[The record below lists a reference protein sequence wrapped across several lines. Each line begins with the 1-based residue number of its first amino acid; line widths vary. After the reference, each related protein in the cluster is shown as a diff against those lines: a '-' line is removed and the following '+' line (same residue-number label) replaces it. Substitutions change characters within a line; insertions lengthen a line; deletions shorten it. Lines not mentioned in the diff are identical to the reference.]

1 MIKKFLFFTTLFL
14 LVFGGGKAW
23 AQSETL
29 LVDFDFTD
37 NSQFSTSTSFVN
49 NGETMMTVG
58 GKNIYFYHNNTG
70 KSTFSLS
77 SNGLTFGDNNMSSNY
92 FVAIPLTG
100 IKGEITVTF
109 YHKYNSKKASYRYQI
124 KDGATNYTPSDAST
138 SSTSTDAKNAD
149 ESNSVT
155 INVTNGNAV
164 FYFGR
169 NGSSYDEIKR
179 IVITTPETTGSKSLS
194 LFEFNNDDIL
204 YYHNPSGIPASGR
217 TAGSSVSTTFERNS
231 DYGTNGY
238 LRVKV
243 NIDPDFASLDNPS
256 FTVTSSNSLVLDA
269 SSATSFYKA
278 TTNRMYIDGVKV
290 VGTGT
295 ATLTVTFNSATG
307 YTISKSTTSATI
319 TVNDA
324 TAPTL
329 SLTTPTSTTNAEIG
343 NTIVLTAN
351 KAFSLVDGQYTTTD
365 GVDYIRGTVNG
376 NTVDFAVDLTKQTL
390 THTMGTTF
398 APNTLYEIVIPA
410 DKIKSSGVNNVE
422 QTLSFT
428 TSSGATLTQV
438 SEKLWDFEEAD
449 GFPASQIAEIAVIDN
464 MELVANSSK
473 KMSFDNTAKS
483 ITDGDNTYNFTRQLK
498 FGGTYASDGSNRIIH
513 FKVAAGS
520 TVNVFG
526 STGSNGSE
534 RTAAI
539 RVAAK
544 DGKFS
549 AGTEVETLT
558 SSTSKLE
565 KGSFTID
572 AENYPNGAE
581 VWVYS
586 QNSGFN
592 LSGIEVTTSKPK
604 LTLSNPGQAT
614 SYAYSGSGE
623 DSENYEIKYSY
634 SGETNLAAD
643 DINNFTVTSSD
654 EAIIKA
660 TGATIA
666 LDLTNKKFTI
676 TGLKVKSAGTATLTF
691 KFAGNNTYAESSLVV
706 PFTVTGKLPFS
717 IKLEDLNIQQRQ
729 RRTIMP
735 VITNASGN
743 PIGFDASGN
752 VIEMADDD
760 DPVDYDTYFD
770 FTYSL
775 GSNDIGVTIDGNV
788 VRAGDQTGGPVPV
801 TVTATPKSSYVT
813 LFTNGTASGTFNVN
827 VTERTTG
834 MYFDFYLDKECTTKV
849 DDVYGTSLDGSTTVV
864 EDFPNGR
871 VLYLKLND
879 AGVAQNIQE
888 IWFST
893 GKNETPV
900 AVSRYVRD
908 GEARTI
914 YKDDPS
920 KSQYLYKMDG
930 GALPIYIDEAL
941 GADPYVFVNV
951 QCYKDNAG
959 SIEQAGSVIPV
970 RFNIIS
976 HDRPGTLTYSPVSN
990 NADPTIRN
998 TAQTVVATGDTGN
1011 DIFAKFSSTGT
1022 KYTIEGLLNEPHVI
1036 EGVTQAG
1043 VFSTEVAARKISGVQ
1058 IHTYDSDGD
1067 FVSTMN
1073 TLNYFYRFA
1082 TTLNVSP
1089 KTITV
1094 RVGYPDDYRLPTS
1107 LTATYYDKVQ
1117 KKDIDMSTGDKGATY
1132 TYSVASNTTSATQT
1146 TFDTD
1151 GTIHL
1156 GTTPGTV
1163 VLNVTYDNPTDIT
1176 VNKRTSRM
1184 DVATA
1189 TYIVKIVDE
1198 SKNLPTITPDSKKYY
1213 DEFTATVRAH
1223 ASHAAYY
1230 TTDGKDPSSS
1240 ETRQY
1245 LAAGASASIPIP
1257 GDVSVG
1263 TVTTIKAV
1271 SDYGN
1276 GTYSSIVYEAYTKG
1290 AEVLPPYFVPS
1301 GDGFVPNYGTYYYYS
1316 ETLPVEARVNT
1327 EGASI
1332 YYTLNGDTPE
1342 IGGETTYLYDGL
1354 RGITLSGTVT
1364 IKAFAYKDGIQSVVV
1379 TSRYEYG
1386 SIEPPYFSV
1395 DGSGKYTSG
1404 SQTVTT
1410 SNVITI
1416 GSDVVASTGTTLRHY
1431 YTLDG
1436 SDPSED
1442 GGTLYTGGFTVVKT
1456 VTGKAYSVLVD
1467 ASGNEVQQSAVTTV
1481 TFNVPSPL
1489 DVWEAVEETTPGG
1502 VLTDDDDDDDDGFI
1516 ISRNNDIVSLYSPN
1530 DNNAE
1535 THVNLNSLSEED
1547 GGNASKTY
1555 AQGDITVTF
1564 GGYEVS
1570 GKGKNWTS
1578 MTIADPAIGSPI
1590 DGVGKYSIAGPD
1602 NAKMEEKNN
1611 KLDDPSDNYNHMYS
1625 QLTTTHEKTFHLPCK
1640 GAFVKFEPEKDGEVT
1655 IWALQHGSLNYNDG
1669 ITLCDK
1675 FIRYRP
1681 VYFVDE
1687 QGKSYPVKEVNGVPQ
1702 LWSSA
1707 RLSAEWAKI
1716 EATAASNS
1724 WTGWKESQTI
1734 IHQGK
1739 SMDVENKGL
1748 NVSESQAIYN
1758 MYKKYITDNNIQIG
1772 DPIKPFPVHNGTS
1785 ISTNNGNYT
1794 DNSNDHTGYVML
1806 TGGYVKYTFEVKA
1819 GKTYYFFGQGT
1830 KIGIRGFRFAPTEV
1844 AVRPTITFHANATD
1858 NASTV
1863 NVNGEERDLATV
1875 LSTFANTTVDVI
1887 VERNFSNHWAAIALP
1902 FSVSA
1907 TQMEKVFGAGT
1918 EISHFRD
1925 IINSG
1930 RTIAFRHH
1938 KNQML
1943 VAGTPA
1949 IIYPTKTN
1957 LSSVTFE
1964 GVRLEANTV
1973 ETMTG
1978 NCDDFSMIGTFV
1990 RQPAGTDYSLN
2001 RYDYYFGANDGVIY
2015 RFNNSETASQA
2026 IQGTRAWLRPKNPE
2040 ASSAR
2045 MLSVGFE
2052 EVDDDEYTTGII
2064 EITDDGL
2071 GERSKAKG
2079 AAGIYNLKG
2088 QKVGEGSLEGLAKGV
2103 YIINGKKMVVE

>member
-1 MIKKFLFFTTLFL
+1 MIRKFIFLTTLFL
-14 LVFGGGKAW
+14 LVFGGGNAW
-23 AQSETL
+23 AQSSE
-29 LVDFDFTD
+29 
-37 NSQFSTSTSFVN
+37 
-49 NGETMMTVG
+49 
-58 GKNIYFYHNNTG
+58 
-70 KSTFSLS
+70 
-77 SNGLTFGDNNMSSNY
+77 
-92 FVAIPLTG
+92 
-100 IKGEITVTF
+100 
-109 YHKYNSKKASYRYQI
+109 
-124 KDGATNYTPSDAST
+124 
-138 SSTSTDAKNAD
+138 
-149 ESNSVT
+149 
-155 INVTNGNAV
+155 
-164 FYFGR
+164 
-169 NGSSYDEIKR
+169 
-179 IVITTPETTGSKSLS
+179 
-194 LFEFNNDDIL
+194 
-204 YYHNPSGIPASGR
+204 
-217 TAGSSVSTTFERNS
+217 
-231 DYGTNGY
+231 
-238 LRVKV
+238 
-243 NIDPDFASLDNPS
+243 
-256 FTVTSSNSLVLDA
+256 
-269 SSATSFYKA
+269 
-278 TTNRMYIDGVKV
+278 
-290 VGTGT
+290 
-295 ATLTVTFNSATG
+295 LTV
-307 YTISKSTTSATI
+307 
-319 TVNDA
+319 
-324 TAPTL
+324 
-329 SLTTPTSTTNAEIG
+329 
-343 NTIVLTAN
+343 
-351 KAFSLVDGQYTTTD
+351 
-365 GVDYIRGTVNG
+365 
-376 NTVDFAVDLTKQTL
+376 
-390 THTMGTTF
+390 
-398 APNTLYEIVIPA
+398 
-410 DKIKSSGVNNVE
+410 
-422 QTLSFT
+422 
-428 TSSGATLTQV
+428 V
-438 SEKLWDFEEAD
+438 SNKLWDFEEAD
-449 GFPASQIAEIAVIDN
+449 GFPSKEIAEIAVIDN
-464 MELVANSSK
+464 LELVANSSK
-473 KMSFDNTAKS
+473 KISFDNVAKS
-483 ITDGDNTYNFTRQLK
+483 YTEGGDTYSFTRQLK
-498 FGGTYASDGSNRIIH
+498 FGGTFASDASYRVVH
-513 FKVAAGS
+513 FKAAAG
-520 TVNVFG
+520 TTINVFG
-526 STGSNGSE
+526 STGKSGTE
-534 RTAAI
+534 RSAAI
-539 RVAAK
+539 RVVALG
-544 DGKFS
+544 GKFS
-549 AGTEVETLT
+549 DGVEKATLT
-558 SSTSKLE
+558 SSGNLE
-565 KGSFTID
+565 KGTFFVDTHD
-572 AENYPNGAE
+572 YPSGAD

-586 QNSGFN
+586 KNSGFN
-592 LSGIEVTTSKPK
+592 ISGIEVKISKATV
-604 LTLSNPGQAT
+604 TLSNAGQPT
-614 SYAYSGSGE
+614 SYTYAGDAPETES
-623 DSENYEIKYSY
+623 YEISY
-634 SGETNLAAD
+634 ITSDDGNLNESDATNFA
-643 DINNFTVTSSD
+643 VTSSNNAVLD
-654 EAIIKA
+654 ASEA
-660 TGATIA
+660 TWTVVPGE
-666 LDLTNKKFTI
+666 KKI
-676 TGLKVKSAGTATLTF
+676 RISNLLVKSGGAATLTF
-691 KFAGNNTYAESSLVV
+691 TFKGNSTYSETSISQV
-706 PFTVTGKLPFS
+706 FTISGKQTYS
-717 IKLEDLNIQQRQ
+717 IKLEDLTIQQRQ

-735 VITNASGN
+735 VITNASGHA
-743 PIGFDASGN
+743 IGFDSSGN
-752 VIEMADDD
+752 VIELADDE
-760 DPVDYDTYFD
+760 DPEDYDQYFD

-775 GSNDIGVTIDGNV
+775 ASNSIGVTLDGNV
-788 VRAGDQTGGPVPV
+788 VQAGEQVGGPVVV
-801 TVTATPKSSYVT
+801 TVTAQPKSEY
-813 LFTNGTASGTFNVN
+813 LDKFTNSTASGTLNIT
-827 VTERTTG
+827 VTKRKDDEP
-834 MYFDFYLDKECTTKV
+834 MYFDFYLDKACTTKV
-849 DDVYGTSLDGSTTVV
+849 QSVYTTHMDGSTTVV
-864 EDFPNGR
+864 DNFPNGR
-871 VLYLKLND
+871 VVYLKVN
-879 AGVAQNIQE
+879 ANGEAQNVKE

-893 GKNETPV
+893 GKNVTPV

-930 GALPIYIDEAL
+930 GALPIYIDGSL
-941 GADPYVFVNV
+941 GDDPYVFVNV
-951 QCYKDNAG
+951 QCYKDVAG

-970 RFNIIS
+970 KFNIVS
-976 HDRPGTLTYSPVSN
+976 HDRPGTLTYSPASD

-998 TAQTVVATGDTGN
+998 TAQTVVATGDSGN
-1011 DIFAKFSSTGT
+1011 NIFAKFSSTGT
-1022 KYTIEGLLNEPHVI
+1022 NYTIEGLLNEPHVI

-1067 FVSTMN
+1067 FVSTME

-1089 KTITV
+1089 KTETV
-1094 RVGYPDDYRLPTS
+1094 NKNASVANRTVS
-1107 LTATYYDKVQ
+1107 ATYYDKVQ
-1117 KKDIDMSTGDKGATY
+1117 KKDIDATDEGTFTYSIVSNSTSGGTGTASSVNPSTGAITI
-1132 TYSVASNTTSATQT
+1132 
-1146 TFDTD
+1146 
-1151 GTIHL
+1151 GTE
-1156 GTTPGTV
+1156 PGTMV
-1163 VLNVTYDNPTDIT
+1163 VKVSYTNSNEKT
-1176 VNKRTSRM
+1176 VNKRTSIM
-1184 DVATA
+1184 DDAETTFTIYVNDPEA
-1189 TYIVKIVDE
+1189 Y
-1198 SKNLPTITPDSKKYY
+1198 LPTITPDSKKFYPTQ
-1213 DEFTATVRAH
+1213 EVKVTAD
-1223 ASHAAYY
+1223 SHWDAYY
-1230 TTDGKDPSSS
+1230 TTDGTDPSYTDAEHYNGTLVTKGTTATFTVNATTTVKAKAWNDARSASSKVVS
-1240 ETRQY
+1240 ETY
-1245 LAAGASASIPIP
+1245 TL
-1257 GDVSVG
+1257 G
-1263 TVTTIKAV
+1263 TQ
-1271 SDYGN
+1271 
-1276 GTYSSIVYEAYTKG
+1276 
-1290 AEVLPPYFVPS
+1290 VLPPYFVPS
-1301 GDGFVPNYGTYYYYS
+1301 GSGAVPDYGTYYYYS

-1332 YYTLNGDTPE
+1332 YYTLDGSTPE
-1342 IGGETTYLYDGL
+1342 IGGKTTYLYDGL
-1354 RGITLSGTVT
+1354 RGITLSGDVT

-1386 SIEPPYFSV
+1386 SIQPPYFTVLSTNY
-1395 DGSGKYTSG
+1395 SSG
-1404 SQTVTT
+1404 SVAVST
-1410 SNVITI
+1410 SDVITI
-1416 GSDVVASTGTTLRHY
+1416 GSSVTPSAGLSLKHY

-1481 TFNVPSPL
+1481 TFTVASPL

-1502 VLTDDDDDDDDGFI
+1502 VLTDDDDDDYDGFI
-1516 ISRNNDIVSLYSPN
+1516 ISRNNDIVSLYSSN

-1535 THVNLNSLSEED
+1535 THVNLNSLSKGE
-1547 GGNASKTY
+1547 GGTANKTY

-1590 DGVGKYSIAGPD
+1590 DGVGAYNIAGPD

-1687 QGKSYPVKEVNGVPQ
+1687 QGKSYTAKSIE
-1702 LWSSA
+1702 SSA

-1716 EATAASNS
+1716 EATAAANS
-1724 WTGWKESQTI
+1724 WTGWHESQTI

-1758 MYKKYITDNNIQIG
+1758 MYKKYITDYNIKIG
-1772 DPIKPFPVHNGTS
+1772 DPIAPFPVHNGTS

-1844 AVRPTITFHANATD
+1844 AVRPTITFHANSID

-1863 NVNGEERDLATV
+1863 KVNDEVQEQDLATV
-1875 LSTFANTTVDVI
+1875 LSTYRNTTVNVK

-1957 LSSVTFE
+1957 LSSSVTFE
-1964 GVRLEANTV
+1964 GVQLEADAV

-1978 NCDDFSMIGTFV
+1978 DCDDFSMIGTFV
-1990 RQPAGTDYSLN
+1990 RQPANEPYYSLK

-2015 RFNNSETASQA
+2015 RFNNSETPSQA

-2088 QKVGEGSLEGLAKGV
+2088 QKVGEGSLENLAKGV
-2103 YIINGKKMVVE
+2103 YIMNGKKRIVK